1 MGSNNT
7 LEISEIFSSLQ
18 GESTFAGLPCVFIR
32 LSGCNLHCSYCDSRY
47 AIEER
52 GRIMTVDEVLGSITD
67 YPGFLVEITGGEP
80 LLQQNVYD
88 LIEKLLMQ
96 GKTVLIETNGSL
108 DIAAIPIE
116 ATIIMDIKCPGSG
129 SPSLHPDNLNTIR
142 RRASLRPGSTEIKFV
157 LSSLDDYTWA
167 KDMVLV
173 NAIPCFAPV
182 LFSPV
187 RDLLP
192 VKDLA
197 EAILRDRLQ
206 VRLQLQLHTIIWP
219 EKSRGV

>member
-1 MGSNNT
+1 MVSNKT

-32 LSGCNLHCSYCDSRY
+32 LSGCNLRCSYCDSLY
-47 AIEER
+47 AVEEK
-52 GRIMTVDEVLGSITD
+52 GRVMAFDEILDAVALC
-67 YPGFLVEITGGEP
+67 PGFLVEITGGEP

-88 LIEKLLMQ
+88 LIEKLLAQ
-96 GKTVLIETNGSL
+96 GRTVLIETNGSL

-116 ATIIMDIKCPGSG
+116 ATVIMDVKCPGSG
-129 SPSLHPDNLNTIR
+129 SSSLHPNNLETIR
-142 RRASLRPGSTEIKFV
+142 RRTSLRAGSTEIKFV
-157 LSSLDDYTWA
+157 LSGIDDYTWA
-167 KDMVLV
+167 KERVLLH
-173 NAIPCFAPV
+173 ALHAFAPV

-187 RDLLP
+187 RHLLP

-197 EAILRDRLQ
+197 EAILMDRLQ

>member
-1 MGSNNT
+1 MVSNNT

-52 GRIMTVDEVLGSITD
+52 GGIMTVDEVLDSITD

-80 LLQQNVYD
+80 LLQQNVLD
-88 LIEKLLMQ
+88 LIEKLLML
-96 GKTVLIETNGSL
+96 GRTVLIETNGSL

-142 RRASLRPGSTEIKFV
+142 RRASLRLGSTEIKFV
-157 LSSLDDYTWA
+157 LSSIDDYIWA
-167 KDMVLV
+167 RDMVLV
-173 NAIPCFAPV
+173 NAIPRFAPV

-192 VKDLA
+192 VRDLA